1 MFEKFRASRA
11 AKVAA
16 AAEQQKTLAVQHVL
30 RNWQAERDEAQH
42 LVDVNAGPKQPR
54 PLVENSHT

>member
-16 AAEQQKTLAVQHVL
+16 AAEQQKTLATQDVL
-30 RNWQAERDEAQH
+30 GNWQAERDEAQ
-42 LVDVNAGPKQPR
+42 
-54 PLVENSHT
+54 